1 MRLRAK
7 IEKDN
12 HMDNIVS
19 QLMTMRDEFARM
31 MEQLNIE
38 SKAQEVKALEAEA
51 AAPDFWN
58 DSDTA
63 QKKMQKMSRLKNQV
77 DKWQK
82 VYARVSD
89 ALELAELDDPD
100 LEAEMM
106 SETEALTRVYDNMS
120 LEAMLSGEYD
130 AEDALLSIHA
140 GAGGTEAQDWAAIL
154 ERMYLRWM
162 ERGGY
167 KVSIIDKTYG
177 EEAGIKSVTLS
188 VSGDNAYGY
197 LQSEQGVHRLV
208 RISPY
213 DSNARRHTSFAKVEL
228 VPDIADDIEIEIA
241 QSDIRVDVFRA
252 SGPGGQS
259 VNTTDSAVRITHIP
273 TGITAQSQNEKS
285 QHKNKEQAMK
295 VLKNRLWEE
304 ERRKQEAEMA
314 ELKGENVDAG
324 WGNQIR
330 SYVLHPYQMVKDL
343 RTRYETGNTAGVLDG
358 DLDGFME
365 SYLRYKIGD
374 NEANEASES

>member
-1 MRLRAK
+1 
-7 IEKDN
+7 
-12 HMDNIVS
+12 MDNMIG
-19 QLMTMRDEFARM
+19 QLTAMRDELARM

-38 SKAQEVKALEAEA
+38 SKAEEVKSLEQEA

-58 DSDTA
+58 DSDAA

-77 DKWQK
+77 EKWQK
-82 VYARVSD
+82 VFSRVSD

-100 LEAEMM
+100 LADEMAT
-106 SETEALTRVYDNMS
+106 ETGALSKVFDEMS
-120 LEAMLSGEYD
+120 LQAMLSGEYD
-130 AEDALLSIHA
+130 GEDALLSIHA
-140 GAGGTEAQDWAAIL
+140 GAGGTEAQDWASML
-154 ERMYLRWM
+154 ERMYIRWM
-162 ERGGY
+162 ERSGY
-167 KVSIIDKTYG
+167 KVSIVDKTYG
-177 EEAGIKSVTLS
+177 EEAGIKSITMAVR
-188 VSGDNAYGY
+188 GDNAYGY

-228 VPDIADDIEIEIA
+228 VPDIADDIEIDIA
-241 QSDIRVDVFRA
+241 QADIRVDVYRA

-259 VNTTDSAVRITHIP
+259 VNTTDSAVRITHLP
-273 TGITAQSQNEKS
+273 TGLVAQSQNEKS
-285 QHKNKEQAMK
+285 QLQNKEQAMK
-295 VLKNRLWEE
+295 ILKARLFEY
-304 ERRKQEAEMA
+304 ERQKQEAELA

-343 RTRYETGNTAGVLDG
+343 RTKHETGNTSGVLDG

-374 NEANEASES
+374 GEVATQEE